1 MRVFSGVVFGY
12 LLFELLWRGMFQV
25 TDTDP
30 HAPGSISFEF
40 GAVVFGL
47 LFALL
52 AGYLASFIGG
62 RPHFNA
68 AWLAGGLVA
77 LTAVAIMIAKVV
89 AWPQMVE
96 LFFMAPAVVVGGW
109 SYVLR
114 RRAMAAGQGDEE

>member
-12 LLFELLWRGMFQV
+12 LLFELLWRGVFRV

-30 HAPGSISFEF
+30 HAPASISFEF
-40 GAVVFGL
+40 GAVICGM

-52 AGYLASFIGG
+52 AGYVASFIGG

-68 AWLAGGLVA
+68 AWIAGGLVA
-77 LTAVAIMIAKVV
+77 LTAVAIMMTKVV
-89 AWPQMVE
+89 AWPQMVQ

-109 SYVLR
+109 TYVLR
-114 RRAMAAGQGDEE
+114 RRAKTDGDSQ

>member
-12 LLFELLWRGMFQV
+12 LLFELLWRGVFRV

-30 HAPGSISFEF
+30 HAPASISFEF
-40 GAVVFGL
+40 GAVICGM

-52 AGYLASFIGG
+52 AGYVASFIGG

-68 AWLAGGLVA
+68 AWIAGGLVA
-77 LTAVAIMIAKVV
+77 MTAVAIMMTKVV
-89 AWPQMVE
+89 AWPQMVQ

-109 SYVLR
+109 TYVLR
-114 RRAMAAGQGDEE
+114 RRAKTDGDSQ